1 VKRDSFTRTSTAVC
15 LRDPAQEA
23 GQHTGSGTSVL
34 KFALDFYFNPH
45 TCSHSRCCFLLPP
58 QHLSSLR
65 CPTTLRPRRHYAPDR
80 RASLWR
86 SAEPRSHRGVSSA
99 AIATRNLK
107 PSRSL
112 AVRGVQLVVVVSLR
126 HALSLLSPS
135 AQTTPEDKEP
145 RSELVLVDPPVRIS
159 LHLAPTFYALCET
172 VRQPSASVRRTA
184 SWTLLSMQDHHP
196 QRPARQAASSEDTNT
211 YTRNSNM
218 APSHPRSSPSRQHSE
233 GG

>member
-23 GQHTGSGTSVL
+23 GQHTGSETSVL

-45 TCSHSRCCFLLPP
+45 TCSRCCFLLPP
-58 QHLSSLR
+58 QHLSGLR
-65 CPTTLRPRRHYAPDR
+65 CPTTPRPRRHYAPDR

-86 SAEPRSHRGVSSA
+86 SAEPRSHRGISSA

-107 PSRSL
+107 PARSL

-145 RSELVLVDPPVRIS
+145 RSELVLVDPPARIS
-159 LHLAPTFYALCET
+159 PPRAYALWET
-172 VRQPSASVRRTA
+172 VR
-184 SWTLLSMQDHHP
+184 
-196 QRPARQAASSEDTNT
+196 
-211 YTRNSNM
+211 
-218 APSHPRSSPSRQHSE
+218 
-233 GG
+233 